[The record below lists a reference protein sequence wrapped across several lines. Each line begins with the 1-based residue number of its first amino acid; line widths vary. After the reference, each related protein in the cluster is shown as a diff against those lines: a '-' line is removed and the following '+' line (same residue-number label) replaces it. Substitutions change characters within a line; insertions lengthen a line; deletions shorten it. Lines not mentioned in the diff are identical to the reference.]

1 MRRLYVIIMLLAST
15 IGAQPPVQPQQRI
28 DPVWPW
34 QDPCIVVDSTFPY
47 VHLVDCPTPPPDPP
61 ATPVSNPNPKGCQ
74 DCIAQ

>member
-15 IGAQPPVQPQQRI
+15 IGA
-28 DPVWPW
+28 
-34 QDPCIVVDSTFPY
+34 
-47 VHLVDCPTPPPDPP
+47 PDPP